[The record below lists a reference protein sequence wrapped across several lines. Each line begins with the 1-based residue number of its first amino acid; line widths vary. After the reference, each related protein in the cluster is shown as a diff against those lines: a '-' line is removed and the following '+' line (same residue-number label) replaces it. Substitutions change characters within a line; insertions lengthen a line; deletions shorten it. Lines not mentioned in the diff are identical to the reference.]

1 VRPLFLLFALFLSGA
16 LAGCSHNEASH
27 EIAYVSVP
35 HSFIRNRVAPV
46 YQRVANVN
54 SGDRVEVLDRHRRF
68 ALVRLA
74 NGQQG
79 WVQERYLVSQHVFEV
94 ANLLS
99 KISSAFPSQAAGVTR
114 ATVNLHILPGRDTA
128 HLYQLKAEQPS
139 ELLKRTSRA
148 RDDKAASAAQND
160 KDKDDDGHDEV
171 PEPPPLPMEDW
182 WLVRT
187 PDGSRAGWILGRM
200 MFVDLPLD
208 VAQYSEGA
216 RIVAFFH
223 LNDVQDG
230 DQSHAQFLVLY
241 TDPKDGLPYD
251 YNQARVFIW
260 NIRHHRYETAF
271 RERHLEGFLP
281 ASAGTQDFGED
292 GTFPVFGLSV
302 RNKQGVVEKREYK
315 LNGSMVRQ
323 VESAPQS
330 TQARQTSSDLTA
342 LR

>member
-1 VRPLFLLFALFLSGA
+1 
-16 LAGCSHNEASH
+16 
-27 EIAYVSVP
+27 
-35 HSFIRNRVAPV
+35 
-46 YQRVANVN
+46 
-54 SGDRVEVLDRHRRF
+54 
-68 ALVRLA
+68 
-74 NGQQG
+74 
-79 WVQERYLVSQHVFEV
+79 VSQHVFEV

-99 KISSAFPSQAAGVTR
+99 KISSAFPSQAAGVIR

-128 HLYQLKAEQPS
+128 HLYQLKAEQS
-139 ELLKRTSRA
+139 IELLKRTSRA
-148 RDDKAASAAQND
+148 REDKAASSAAQND
-160 KDKDDDGHDEV
+160 KDAEKDDDGHDEV

-208 VAQYSEGA
+208 VAQFSEGA

-223 LNDVQDG
+223 LNEVPDG
-230 DQSHAQFLVLY
+230 DQNHAQFLVLY
-241 TDPKDGLPYD
+241 TYPKDGLPYD
-251 YNQARVFIW
+251 YNQARVFTW

-281 ASAGTQDFGED
+281 ASAGTQDFGKD
-292 GTFPVFGLSV
+292 GTLPVFGLSV
-302 RNKQGVVEKREYK
+302 RNKQGVVEKREYR
-315 LNGSMVRQ
+315 LIGSVVRQ

-330 TQARQTSSDLTA
+330 TQARRASSGLTA